1 MIAPAKN
8 ENLGKQGIMALGCL
22 VIGQYCEPML
32 MKAGHLFAAI
42 GIIFGKTKTPE
53 LPIHS

>member
-1 MIAPAKN
+1 VIAQAAKN
-8 ENLGKQGIMALGCL
+8 ENLRKQGIMALGCL
-22 VIGQYCEPML
+22 AIGQYYEPVL
-32 MKAGHLFAAI
+32 THLFAAI